1 MSDAVN
7 MIKATKK
14 KVEMFRKP
22 NSACSYLVD
31 KTSCTSQ
38 WMPVASPGTDE
49 ADVNATVIC
58 SCETGAKM
66 LQAFG
71 LPIPPIF
78 GRAEYYRFIELV
90 KAHKPIVKKEH
101 PKSEIR
107 NRVWF

>member
-1 MSDAVN
+1 

-14 KVEMFRKP
+14 KVMMFRKD
-22 NSACSYLVD
+22 NSACSYLYNM
-31 KTSCTSQ
+31 SCCTSQ
-38 WMPVASPGTDE
+38 WMPVAIPKTNE

-71 LPIPPIF
+71 LPVPPVF
-78 GRAEYYRFIELV
+78 GRAEYYRFVELV
-90 KAHKPIVKKEH
+90 KNHKPIVKRDH
-101 PKSEIR
+101 PLSEVK